1 MVRGLRSEMVF
12 LRFNSFLSL
21 LRARLMPFTCPVVH
35 LGLTPV
41 FLKRRKRIF
50 GFENW
55 WQKRNAFHRTGWK
68 IVPSDLILNFF
79 KSMILLRIF
88 ISIRLFLRVVGCLSQ
103 SQSHGGEDFSNAI
116 SLTWGRGRGKGGER
130 MNWSFPYPTWLW
142 WLTVGRE
149 RFMVC
154 MA

>member
-21 LRARLMPFTCPVVH
+21 TSAPYAFHLSCRSPWIDPSLFETPKKNIWLRKLMT
-35 LGLTPV
+35 
-41 FLKRRKRIF
+41 
-50 GFENW
+50 
-55 WQKRNAFHRTGWK
+55 KRNAFHKTGWK